1 MESHVLRCTIHPKEG
16 AAIHKSSEIVGEGKD
31 YLSCL
36 SEKLASMKS
45 DVNAALSEMVE
56 KEKAAAA
63 SANKPSA
70 AASQTTAV
78 EDEEIE
84 DDDS

>member
-63 SANKPSA
+63 SANKA